1 MSCGGAR
8 CDRDHLEASARSA
21 LSRGRGT
28 DTTLRMKPSAPYG
41 APMIAAG
48 GVARD
53 LEGPGRGDAPKPTPG
68 GETQPRSIEHRR
80 VRVRIPV
87 RVDFAGGWTD
97 VPHFSAREGGAV
109 VNAAI
114 NHYVEGSAVNDH
126 GRTHLEYETSIPRG
140 SGLGASAAL
149 DVAWLALTDGLMER
163 ERSAVEL
170 AEAAYRLEKLLGVE
184 GGKQDQYASAIG
196 GFNHLAF
203 GAEEDAAGVETL
215 RLDPTIVAALEERLV
230 LCYTGSA
237 HHSGDLHERVWARLL
252 DGDARI
258 VAALKKIAETVPAT
272 KEALQSG
279 DLDALAELLTLNREA
294 ARQLHPDVVTPYMD
308 YLFRVASAAGAS
320 GSKACGA
327 GGGGCALFLC
337 ASGRREAVEG
347 ALAAAG
353 ARIVPFRFES
363 VSRWGRVSAGGRSLS

>member
-1 MSCGGAR
+1 
-8 CDRDHLEASARSA
+8 
-21 LSRGRGT
+21 
-28 DTTLRMKPSAPYG
+28 
-41 APMIAAG
+41 MIAVG
-48 GVARD
+48 GGCARRG
-53 LEGPGRGDAPKPTPG
+53 GPGPADAPKPTPG
-68 GETQPRSIEHRR
+68 GETHSRSLDHRR
-80 VRVRIPV
+80 VHVRIPV

-114 NHYVEGSAVNDH
+114 NHYVEGSAVTDH
-126 GRTHLEYETSIPRG
+126 VRTHLEYETSIPKG

-184 GGKQDQYASAIG
+184 GGKQDQYAAAIG
-196 GFNHLAF
+196 GFNVLVF
-203 GAEEDAAGVETL
+203 GAEEDAARVEAL
-215 RLDPTIVAALEERLV
+215 RPDPTIVAALEERLV

-272 KEALQSG
+272 KRALQSG
-279 DLDALAELLTLNREA
+279 DLEALAELLTLNREA
-294 ARQLHPDVVTPYMD
+294 ARQLHPDTVTPYMD
-308 YLFRVASAAGAS
+308 HLFEVAGAAGAI

-327 GGGGCALFLC
+327 GGGGCVLLLC
-337 ASGRREAVEG
+337 ASERREAVEG
-347 ALAAAG
+347 ALVAAG
-353 ARIVPFRFES
+353 ASIVPFRFES
-363 VSRWGRVSAGGRSLS
+363 VSRWGRVSADGRSRS